1 MYNALLNLDFSSHTK
16 VITFAD
22 DLAIMTK
29 GNTPYEAE
37 VFANSNLAKI
47 EKWAKENKMQFHET
61 KSKTMLISR
70 KRNNEN
76 INIYL
81 NYRRL
86 ELVKE
91 MKYLGTYFD
100 SQLAIDKHFQYI
112 AENSTKLIHML
123 GRSAKL
129 QRGLGHKSLKTIYEG
144 ALIPVLTYGAPV
156 WDEAVVKQRNLCMLW
171 RVQSMIN
178 IKSVKVVRIISVKA
192 SCMMAGFPPIRVV
205 IEEKAKL
212 YKIKDNAERSE
223 YECNLPLPIK
233 EWPHPARRQNIMEI
247 SD

>member
-1 MYNALLNLDFSSHTK
+1 
-16 VITFAD
+16 
-22 DLAIMTK
+22 MT
-29 GNTPYEAE
+29 
-37 VFANSNLAKI
+37 V
-47 EKWAKENKMQFHET
+47 
-61 KSKTMLISR
+61 
-70 KRNNEN
+70 RNNEN

-81 NYRRL
+81 NNRRL

-100 SQLAIDKHFQYI
+100 SQLTIDKHFQYI
-112 AENSTKLIHML
+112 LVAENSTKLIHML
-123 GRSAKL
+123 GRLAKL
-129 QRGLGHKSLKTIYEG
+129 QRGLGHKSLKTIYES
-144 ALIPVLTYGAPV
+144 ALIRVLTYGAPV

-178 IKSVKVVRIISVKA
+178 IKSVKVFRIISVKA

-223 YECNLPLPIK
+223 YECSLPLPIK
-233 EWPHPARRQNIMEI
+233 EWPHPAWRLNIMEI